1 MFYNVSSGSGVVIA
15 HYSYMQVYKYFIVDV
30 CCLECLPS
38 ILLMIVFLLALE
50 TASSTGTG
58 VPMFLETKTTG
69 LCWLAQCEHWDL
81 NSASQSPSSIFFFF
95 NWNWKKNHWISVGSL
110 VLYCMDAECW
120 YIYFC
125 FSQLIF
131 YPPVI
136 VCVLVFPVSMPL
148 QLRFIFPEYLTSLK
162 VLHSIA
168 TF

>member
-1 MFYNVSSGSGVVIA
+1 MAFWHFLFKVYLFTMFYNVSSGSGVVIA

-95 NWNWKKNHWISVGSL
+95 NWNWKKNKKAHPFLSLTLWWVSYDTRTISMLPTVQ
-110 VLYCMDAECW
+110 EW
-120 YIYFC
+120 
-125 FSQLIF
+125 
-131 YPPVI
+131 P
-136 VCVLVFPVSMPL
+136 
-148 QLRFIFPEYLTSLK
+148 T
-162 VLHSIA
+162 
-168 TF
+168 

>member
-81 NSASQSPSSIFFFF
+81 NSASQSPSSIFFFLIGTE
-95 NWNWKKNHWISVGSL
+95 KKIKRLILSCPSHCDGSAMTQGL
-110 VLYCMDAECW
+110 SACSLQSRSGPLRTRKGTMKSARWQKVNSYHKWTWEK
-120 YIYFC
+120 
-125 FSQLIF
+125 
-131 YPPVI
+131 PPSI
-136 VCVLVFPVSMPL
+136 
-148 QLRFIFPEYLTSLK
+148 ILK
-162 VLHSIA
+162 MN
-168 TF
+168 F